1 MLEMCAQMFPCQASN
16 SVVQFLTK
24 LQYVNKWSKIPQYP
38 ISTNL
43 SVTTH
48 NKKQGMS
55 KQLSMRLLL
64 QPSSLFLT
72 HSISKKEIFQQT
84 I

>member
-1 MLEMCAQMFPCQASN
+1 MCAQMFPRKGSK

-24 LQYVNKWSKIPQYP
+24 SRVNKWSKIPQYQ

-43 SVTTH
+43 SITTH
-48 NKKQGMS
+48 NRKQGMS

-72 HSISKKEIFQQT
+72 QSVSHKRNFST
-84 I
+84 DH